1 MDTLKGVN
9 TAFRQKIYI
18 IQCSS
23 RNPMRKTE
31 AVKKNTL
38 IKLENIIF
46 LKIYLPFAS

>member
-31 AVKKNTL
+31 AVKKKYIDKT
-38 IKLENIIF
+38 
-46 LKIYLPFAS
+46 